1 MFSLQFFKKLII
13 PACNILA
20 FYISYNEFK
29 DGIILIL
36 IPLFL
41 VDRLSSN

>member
-29 DGIILIL
+29 DGIIPDWNVKVNIGS
-36 IPLFL
+36 
-41 VDRLSSN
+41 D